1 MARNTSPAALRTV
14 SRLAL
19 LVGLLL
25 VAALG
30 HAQVRAAHDVSR

>member
-1 MARNTSPAALRTV
+1 MARNTCPAALRMV
-14 SRLAL
+14 SLAL

-30 HAQVRAAHDVSR
+30 IAQVRAAHDVSR